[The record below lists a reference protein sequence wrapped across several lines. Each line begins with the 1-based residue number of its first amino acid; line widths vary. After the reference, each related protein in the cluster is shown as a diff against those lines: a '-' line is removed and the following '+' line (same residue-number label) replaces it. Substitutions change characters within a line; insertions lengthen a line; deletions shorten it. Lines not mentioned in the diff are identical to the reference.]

1 MGELLRN
8 MLKDMMDFLISQGV
22 DTDRAGIV
30 SGLALVVIVFIAV
43 VLLSQLMLL
52 PGQVKNKKEMN
63 YLTGRAVGTI
73 LSGEYYITS
82 NDVAHPTGQT
92 PESSSTHTYIVT
104 YEFKV
109 NGVTYQG
116 QGEGSYAFW
125 ERKRQTICY
134 DPKNPEDNCTL
145 FYYDSK
151 TDTNVLKTVFSVS
164 IWVILF
170 FAIIIVYL
178 FSR

>member
-1 MGELLRN
+1 METLL
-8 MLKDMMDFLISQGV
+8 KTMMDFLVDLGV
-22 DTDRAGIV
+22 DPDRALMV
-30 SGLALVVIVFIAV
+30 SGLGLIVIGFIAV
-43 VLLSQLMLL
+43 VLLSQLLLL
-52 PGQVKNKKEMN
+52 PGQVKNKKGMQHM
-63 YLTGRAVGTI
+63 TGRAVGTI
-73 LSGEYYITS
+73 LNGTLYTETYDYG
-82 NDVAHPTGQT
+82 HQTGQT
-92 PESSSTHTYIVT
+92 VETTTTHRYIVT

-145 FYYDSK
+145 FFYDSK
-151 TDTNVLKTVFSVS
+151 TDTNVLKKVFSVS
-164 IWVILF
+164 IWVIIL
-170 FAIIIVYL
+170 FAIAIVYL